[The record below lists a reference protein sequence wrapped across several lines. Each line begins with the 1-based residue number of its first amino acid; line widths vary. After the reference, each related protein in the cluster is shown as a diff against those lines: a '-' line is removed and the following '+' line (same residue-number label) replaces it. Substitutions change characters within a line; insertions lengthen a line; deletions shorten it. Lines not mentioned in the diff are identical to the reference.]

1 VSAVTEPR
9 RPRGAVH
16 LIGTAHVSARSVD
29 EVREVIRAVKPEVVC
44 VELCQGRFDALTSD
58 NAFRN
63 LDVFKV
69 IREGKTLYL
78 LAHLALASYQRKMGQ
93 ELGVKPGA
101 ELLAAIEE
109 AKAVGARVELIDRSI
124 HTTLKRTWANLGLW
138 KRSMLLASLVA
149 GGDEEEEAEAATKGQ
164 ADRRPPPRRG
174 DEAPR
179 RVRDA
184 VGAVRRCPRSR
195 PRSSTSVTST
205 CGRHRGRPA
214 TRASWRWS
222 APPTCRG

>member
-1 VSAVTEPR
+1 MR
-9 RPRGAVH
+9 
-16 LIGTAHVSARSVD
+16 
-29 EVREVIRAVKPEVVC
+29 RAVPGA
-44 VELCQGRFDALTSD
+44 LDALTSD

-93 ELGVKPGA
+93 ALGVKPGA

-149 GGDEEEEAEAATKGQ
+149 GGDEEEEDDDGAATKGKS
-164 ADRRPPPRRG
+164 G
-174 DEAPR
+174 DAAAPR
-179 RVRDA
+179 PTDA
-184 VGAVRRCPRSR
+184 EAVEALKEPKALWRCCPSCRGRCPRSR
-195 PRSSTSVTST
+195 PRSSTSATST
-205 CGRHRGRPA
+205 
-214 TRASWRWS
+214 
-222 APPTCRG
+222 